1 VQQMQYM
8 TSHVNIVVVVVVV
21 IHVDSEGSSKQGD
34 VCFQLW
40 SNVIHADVIFTFAP

>member
-1 VQQMQYM
+1 MQCM
-8 TSHVNIVVVVVVV
+8 TSHVNIVVVVV

-40 SNVIHADVIFTFAP
+40 SNVIHVDVIFTFAP